1 MKQNWS
7 HLDKFRVLDG
17 FIRSNKGDRFGAFF
31 IPMNGYVL
39 RVIATDGEVD
49 EDHQGSTDWEHVSVS
64 ALDTTFNKELTP
76 RWDMMAFI
84 KSQFWNEDEVVVEFH
99 PAKKDYVNIHEHV
112 LHLWRWKKGEFPTPP
127 TICV

>member
-1 MKQNWS
+1 
-7 HLDKFRVLDG
+7 
-17 FIRSNKGDRFGAFF
+17 
-31 IPMNGYVL
+31 MNGYVL